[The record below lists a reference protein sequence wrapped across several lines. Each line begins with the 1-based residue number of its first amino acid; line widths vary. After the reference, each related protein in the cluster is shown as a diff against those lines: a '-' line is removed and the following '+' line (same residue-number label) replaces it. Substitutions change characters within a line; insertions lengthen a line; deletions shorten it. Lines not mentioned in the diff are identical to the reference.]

1 MALRNDSNK
10 PKFEAQDDSNT
21 GADVAQAASPLDK
34 IVEEAYKLGDEIK
47 AENAAAAS
55 DAPTVDTPT
64 PAAPQTSVAPR
75 AGSALSTSSG
85 AKRQM
90 ALSEFQ
96 NVFEMEQFEFNTFPR
111 LVVGL
116 DGFTNKEGEIGL
128 GNQIKIKLMSWSPTW
143 TASPGTDDDEAKKQV
158 RYSIDGKTIKGS
170 DEDGQ
175 DLHAYCQR
183 LKEVEGY
190 EKAAVKE
197 YLVIIGFLT
206 YANGKEIDEADQYLV
221 SLQVPPVSKPFFTR
235 YQMEATVKIAS
246 GVWQPTDLLTCTQEK
261 QVNGSKKFAQ
271 IKFSRG

>member
-1 MALRNDSNK
+1 MALRNDNNK
-10 PKFEAQDDSNT
+10 PKFEAQDATDIEQDVVAVLEP
-21 GADVAQAASPLDK
+21 ADAAPP
-34 IVEEAYKLGDEIK
+34 APP
-47 AENAAAAS
+47 AAPI
-55 DAPTVDTPT
+55 DAPTADTPT
-64 PAAPQTSVAPR
+64 PLAPQTSVAPR
-75 AGSALSTSSG
+75 AGSALSAASG

-90 ALSEFQ
+90 ALAEFQ

-143 TASPGTDDDEAKKQV
+143 TASPGTDDDEAKKLV

-170 DEDGQ
+170 EEDGQ
-175 DLHAYCQR
+175 SLQAYCQR

-190 EKAAVKE
+190 DKAAVKE
-197 YLVIIGFLT
+197 YLIVIGFLT
-206 YANGKEIDEADQYLV
+206 YANGKPIDEAEQYLV